1 MNVYSMI
8 GIVTTVLSFVVFLGI
23 VAWAYSRRRHAA
35 FAEAANAP
43 FALPD
48 DGNGNGA
55 CGIENRV
62 EQRS

>member
-1 MNVYSMI
+1 MSIYSMI
-8 GIVTTVLSFVVFLGI
+8 SSVATVLTFLAFLGI

-48 DGNGNGA
+48 DGDGVRGIGNRAERG
-55 CGIENRV
+55 
-62 EQRS
+62 S